1 MAKNGLYATLN
12 RKFLLGANKLFM
24 VPSETLGQK
33 WQVFATFDDQ
43 NRYKNSMDGR
53 TCPQA

>member
-1 MAKNGLYATLN
+1 MAKKGLYATLN

-24 VPSETLGQK
+24 VTSETLGQK

-43 NRYKNSMDGR
+43 NRYKNSMDG
-53 TCPQA
+53 